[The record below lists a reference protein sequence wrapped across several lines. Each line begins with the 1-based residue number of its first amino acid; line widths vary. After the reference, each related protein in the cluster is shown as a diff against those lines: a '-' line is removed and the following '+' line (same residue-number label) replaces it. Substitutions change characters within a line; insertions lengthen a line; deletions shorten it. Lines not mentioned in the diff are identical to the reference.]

1 MVSKE
6 KRHVKEEAA
15 ATKIDEGLESLADDQ
30 IPDVDVEL
38 ITDPPDEAPSADDAA
53 TRVKSGMPAR
63 RLTKKEVLERLF
75 EKNELI
81 LNLSKKNAELEAK
94 CKTFNDKWLRSR
106 AEFENYRKRSQKE
119 WELLKHQVKAE
130 AIVEILNVVD
140 DFERAFSVVGERDD
154 DFVRGI
160 RMILNNLVSTLKRSG
175 VEKMQPLN
183 SPFDPN
189 FHMSVSQI
197 ERDDVESNHVA
208 EVIQEGYLLDG
219 LVIRPAKVVIA
230 K

>member
-6 KRHVKEEAA
+6 KRRVKAEAA
-15 ATKIDEGLESLADDQ
+15 VTEIDEGLEILADDQ

-38 ITDPPDEAPSADDAA
+38 IKDPVDEAPEAVDANK
-53 TRVKSGMPAR
+53 TVKSGMPAR

-94 CKTFNDKWLRSR
+94 CKTFNDKWLRSH

-119 WELLKHQVKAE
+119 WELLKHQVKTE
-130 AIVEILNVVD
+130 IIVEILNVVD

-160 RMILNNLVSTLKRSG
+160 RLIHDNLLSTLKRSG

-183 SPFDPN
+183 TPFDPN
-189 FHMSVSQI
+189 FHMAVSQI
-197 ERDDVESNHVA
+197 KRDDVESNHVA
-208 EVIQEGYLLDG
+208 EVIQEGYSLDG